1 MSLALIGLRV
11 SEEMFE
17 NVDEAGW
24 TPDMGTL

>member
-11 SEEMFE
+11 SKVMFE

-24 TPDMGTL
+24 TPNMGIL